1 MHTEEQR
8 MFLLPA
14 LRLFSIWGPNEKI
27 ESLEIEN
34 QNLKAEIAGIKAN
47 VGPE

>member
-1 MHTEEQR
+1 MHTEEKR
-8 MFLLPA
+8 MFVLPA
-14 LRLFSIWGPNEKI
+14 LRLFSIWGLNEKI

-34 QNLKAEIAGIKAN
+34 HNLKAEIAAIKAN